1 MPPSLDSKLDH
12 KDYSDIES
20 KVPDVAYGLDGEP
33 SHNIE
38 DYYRFDPKVERRVVR
53 KLDTRLMPLIFC
65 MYVFNAIDRSNLG
78 NAKTDGL
85 ESDLHFHGNDYSIML
100 SLFYIPF
107 CTLTIPAIAL
117 SKKIGAKVA
126 LPLYMFTFGGIC
138 MANAAVKNFAGFLMV
153 RLFLGAA
160 ESGFAVTIVWY
171 LTTFYTRGELGKRVA
186 MFYSALAFAG
196 GFSGLIAYGVFQP
209 DIRLYGWQLLFL
221 VEGAGTVFFSI
232 LAIFIL
238 PANIDS
244 TPFFSSEEKHVARI
258 RILRDSSAVI
268 NPKFTSQAFFAPLKD
283 WKLYVWALIAIG
295 YGVSAVS
302 TGIFLP
308 QIIGRMGK
316 SELTTNLLT
325 VAPNFVGGFGM
336 LLTAASSD
344 YFRERSLHMAG
355 AMTVTMIGFI
365 ILYVVDV
372 SNTGIQY
379 FGSFL
384 LCLGA
389 FTPSAM
395 FQSWH
400 NCNDASEVGRG
411 FRTALMA
418 FFVNSSGLIASNIFT
433 AKEEPYY
440 NTALVVN
447 FSFLAVGISIVLS
460 LRTYMMVDNR
470 RRNTAQGVNWSSK
483 DVPTAALAVG
493 VASPEFRHFL

>member
-1 MPPSLDSKLDH
+1 MDPSLDLKLDH
-12 KDYSDIES
+12 KDDIES
-20 KVPDVAYGLDGEP
+20 KVPDVAFGLDGEP
-33 SHNIE
+33 SHNID
-38 DYYRFDPKVERRVVR
+38 DYYRFDPKVERKLVR
-53 KLDTRLMPLIFC
+53 KLDMRLMPLIFC
-65 MYVFNAIDRSNLG
+65 LYSFNAMDRANLG

-85 ESDLHFHGNDYSIML
+85 ETDLHFHGNDYSIMF
-100 SLFYIPF
+100 SVFYVPF
-107 CTLTIPAIAL
+107 CTLTVPAIAL

-126 LPLYMFTFGGIC
+126 LPLYMFTFGGMC
-138 MANAAVKNFAGFLMV
+138 MINAAVKNFAGCLVV

-160 ESGFAVTIVWY
+160 ESGFSVTIIWY
-171 LTTFYTRGELGKRVA
+171 LTTFYTRGELGKRIA

-196 GFSGLIAYGVFQP
+196 GFSGLIAYRVFQLN
-209 DIRLYGWQLLFL
+209 IRLHGWQLLFL

-238 PANIDS
+238 HTNIDS
-244 TPFFSSEEKHVARI
+244 TPYFSSEEKSTAWT

-268 NPKFTSQAFFAPLKD
+268 NEKFTSQAFFAPLKD
-283 WKLYVWALIAIG
+283 WKLYVWALIAICF
-295 YGVSAVS
+295 GVSSFS
-302 TGIFLP
+302 TATFLP

-316 SELTTNLLT
+316 SKSTTNLLT
-325 VAPNFVGGFGM
+325 VAPNFVGGFAV

-365 ILYVVDV
+365 VLYVVDV

-389 FTPSAM
+389 FTPWAI

-400 NCNDASEVGRG
+400 NCNDASEVGRA
-411 FRTALMA
+411 FRTGLMT
-418 FFVNSSGLIASNIFT
+418 FFANSSGLIASNIFM

-447 FSFLAVGISIVLS
+447 FSFLAVGISLILS

-470 RRNTAQGVNWSSK
+470 RRNKAQGVNWSSK
-483 DVPTAALAVG
+483 DVPTAALAIG